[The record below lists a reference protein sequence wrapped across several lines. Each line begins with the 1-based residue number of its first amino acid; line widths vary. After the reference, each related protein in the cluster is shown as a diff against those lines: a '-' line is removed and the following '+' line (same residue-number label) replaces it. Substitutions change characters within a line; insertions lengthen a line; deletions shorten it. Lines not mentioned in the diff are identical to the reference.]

1 MAANFSHIQ
10 TYLLAAQVIAV
21 SVASTGVVLC
31 TASLP
36 AGAVSPARSLL
47 SGLLPFAGLVF
58 PFAESQKTSKSLR
71 LLLTTMRQSPLMFIT
86 VSIAFVQLKSG
97 CGPTTEQSYG
107 LRVTL
112 LSVNCT
118 LAVVSSILILFRIRT
133 VTCIIVAAATT
144 LVALAT
150 HSVPPFAD
158 PAASPLSTGATLLGA
173 AALILRAI
181 SFCAVHCAH
190 VLTAGVLL
198 RVSHTDAFT
207 ITFIA
212 AAASSYQLLL
222 PWALCPIASLLHI
235 TAVVRLT
242 YGSRQYSHVPPEH
255 LEEEMPLYCKE
266 SPPPTSQPQQHA
278 AIKQDVTIPLSCDL
292 TPVVPT
298 MPYKLWLPLQNQMK
312 TFRHVK

>member
-1 MAANFSHIQ
+1 MTANFSHIQ
-10 TYLLAAQVIAV
+10 TYLLAAQVIAM
-21 SVASTGVVLC
+21 SVASTGVVLAV
-31 TASLP
+31 ASLP

-47 SGLLPFAGLVF
+47 AGLLPFAGLLR
-58 PFAESQKTSKSLR
+58 PFAESPKTSRSLR
-71 LLLTTMRQSPLMFIT
+71 LLLPTMRQSPLIFII
-86 VSIAFVQLKSG
+86 VSLVFVQLKDG
-97 CGPTTEQSYG
+97 CGPTAEQSYG

-118 LAVVSSILILFRIRT
+118 LAVVSSTLILFRIRT

-150 HSVPPFAD
+150 HSVLPFAD
-158 PAASPLSTGATLLGA
+158 PSTNPLSSGATLLGT
-173 AALILRAI
+173 AALTLRSM

-198 RVSHTDAFT
+198 RVSHSDAFT
-207 ITFIA
+207 ISSISG
-212 AAASSYQLLL
+212 AASSYQLLL

-235 TAVVRLT
+235 AAVVRLT

-278 AIKQDVTIPLSCDL
+278 VIKQDVTIPLSCDL